1 MPPDLACTDGTLTVE
16 GRERPNVSL
25 LSPAEVK
32 GLEFDHLV
40 LVEPSLLSPDPA
52 LRSRVFY
59 ICLTRATQTVALVH
73 RRPLPDGLLTA
84 GNSHTQFFEIPS
96 SDDTYPREA

>member
-40 LVEPSLLSPDPA
+40 LVEPGLLSPDPA

-84 GNSHTQFFEIPS
+84 GNSHTQFLGIPS